1 METSDQM
8 LAVKAEA
15 HKLILGV
22 KLPLLKVMQKLPLL
36 LKVMQKLS
44 LLLKVMQKLSLLLKV
59 MQKLPLLVA
68 SLTQF
73 LGGEDDQNAPMME
86 PGQLQEAPQPQEAL
100 HVAQILQLA

>member
-1 METSDQM
+1 M

-22 KLPLLKVMQKLPLL
+22 KLPLLKVMQKL
-36 LKVMQKLS
+36 S
-44 LLLKVMQKLSLLLKV
+44 LLLKVMQKLPLLLKV

-100 HVAQILQLA
+100 HVAQILQFARLLQPDKTVVLACN